1 MNIIHV
7 GHGLKNVP
15 TLHMC
20 LGEPNLCYQYYT
32 FFILVVLIYLN
43 IDLTYRVFLLACFQF
58 LAVKKTTASVCEIVK
73 PVISS

>member
-15 TLHMC
+15 TLYMC
-20 LGEPNLCYQYYT
+20 LGGPNLCYQYYT